1 MPSDYTLNQEQI
13 SRQHCFIKLREMNL
27 KGQKDMLYLK
37 TKMIVIW
44 KKYPK
49 THFDNVNFLFRSLL
63 SLLLLCGGQ
72 SAYPQRFRGELT
84 AGVAGSQI
92 SGDQLSGFNKAG
104 VMAGVGIRTYLSTKT
119 ETGFR
124 MMYFQKGSRKR
135 LRNDEPDS
143 SYYLLRLNYIEIP
156 WTFSYKVRN
165 HLLIEAGPS
174 LGYLINSYEEDEN
187 GELFFRR
194 PFHNFDVSLTGS
206 LVYELGDG
214 LNFLFS
220 YWQSLLPV
228 REHESMGTFRLNKGQ
243 YSSVMSFSFVYVL
256 KRRNPDTENSD
267 LNP

>member
-1 MPSDYTLNQEQI
+1 
-13 SRQHCFIKLREMNL
+13 
-27 KGQKDMLYLK
+27 
-37 TKMIVIW
+37 MIIW
-44 KKYPK
+44 KINPENDAKK
-49 THFDNVNFLFRSLL
+49 VGFNLQ
-63 SLLLLCGGQ
+63 LLLLMFLLIC
-72 SAYPQRFRGELT
+72 SHTAYPQRFRGELT
-84 AGVAGSQI
+84 GGVAGSQI

-104 VMAGVGIRTYLSTKT
+104 LMAGVGIRTNLSPKT

-135 LRNDEPDS
+135 LKTDEPDS

-194 PFHNFDVSLTGS
+194 PFYNFDLSLNGS

-228 REHESMGTFRLNKGQ
+228 RDHESMGTFRLNKGQ

-256 KRRNPDTENSD
+256 KRRNQNAENTD
-267 LNP
+267 FNP

>member
-1 MPSDYTLNQEQI
+1 M
-13 SRQHCFIKLREMNL
+13 R
-27 KGQKDMLYLK
+27 
-37 TKMIVIW
+37 IW
-44 KKYPK
+44 KMNPENDAKK
-49 THFDNVNFLFRSLL
+49 VNLL
-63 SLLLLCGGQ
+63 LRSLLLLLLIIG
-72 SAYPQRFRGELT
+72 SHPAYSQRFRGELT
-84 AGVAGSQI
+84 GGVAGSQI

-104 VMAGVGIRTYLSTKT
+104 LMAGVGIRTNLSPKT

-135 LRNDEPDS
+135 LKNDEPDS

-165 HLLIEAGPS
+165 HLMVEAGPS

-187 GELFFRR
+187 GEIFFRR
-194 PFHNFDVSLTGS
+194 PFYNFDISLTGS

-243 YSSVMSFSFVYVL
+243 YSSVVSFSFVYVL
-256 KRRNPDTENSD
+256 KRRIPEAENTD